1 MEGLVSKIELNNQEL
16 ENLPMFFKII
26 YFNEMSS
33 LEDENKLMK
42 FNKRINAVQMRHYEP
57 NRIICKSIN
66 TNTFKTQKDEL

>member
-1 MEGLVSKIELNNQEL
+1 MEGLVSKVELNNHEL

-26 YFNEMSS
+26 YFNEMSN

-42 FNKRINAVQMRHYEP
+42 FNKHINAVQMRHYEP

-66 TNTFKTQKDEL
+66 TNTFKTQKDEI